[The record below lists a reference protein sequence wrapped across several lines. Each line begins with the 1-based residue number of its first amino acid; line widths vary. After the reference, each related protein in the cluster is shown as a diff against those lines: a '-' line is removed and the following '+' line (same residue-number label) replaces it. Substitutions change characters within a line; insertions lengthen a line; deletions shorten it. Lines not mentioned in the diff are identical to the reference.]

1 MACWAPS
8 MSMAWSFLL
17 TASSYSED
25 EEDIVNKLETGNC
38 KANNFVQLSVE
49 TSILH
54 PKKIQSNPDLH
65 CSNLAP
71 PDSIN
76 QSLINQSR
84 LVTCVFPR
92 IFSCSEHSA
101 TFAVSPHIL
110 GKALN
115 IWSPS
120 GDWWTFF
127 LHQIQKFL
135 NIQIINTR
143 IHIFFVYIIGDL
155 FWNMCYYLIW
165 KESREPILSWKIS
178 WSKNRALTAFNISS
192 SSTSKDFKR
201 KKSGYHAMLNYIAFY
216 RVLCTAFCVRLYFSA
231 EYIQPL
237 RVHPET
243 IGWGC
248 TALFLKP
255 LPYCRLKS
263 AISPSLRITWPNIIF
278 PSFRPASDLPYN

>member
-178 WSKNRALTAFNISS
+178 WSKNRTLTAFNISS
-192 SSTSKDFKR
+192 SSTSKDFRR
-201 KKSGYHAMLNYIAFY
+201 KK
-216 RVLCTAFCVRLYFSA
+216 
-231 EYIQPL
+231 
-237 RVHPET
+237 
-243 IGWGC
+243 
-248 TALFLKP
+248 
-255 LPYCRLKS
+255 
-263 AISPSLRITWPNIIF
+263 
-278 PSFRPASDLPYN
+278 